1 MNAQTRRQI
10 MERLK
15 AERPEPESE
24 LNHKN
29 AFELLIAVMLSAQ
42 ATDKSVNLAT
52 PLFLPRCPTQQRW
65 RKNSRRNRAFHQDHR
80 PIPQ

>member
-1 MNAQTRRQI
+1 

-29 AFELLIAVMLSAQ
+29 ALQLLIAVML
-42 ATDKSVNLAT
+42 
-52 PLFLPRCPTQQRW
+52 
-65 RKNSRRNRAFHQDHR
+65 
-80 PIPQ
+80 